1 MGTGLGPTLEFYAL
15 VSRELQRFDLEL
27 WRGEAVSAVL
37 AASAGSHTTSSLPS
51 SSAAALMEEQ
61 PSKAPHR
68 SLLSPALVSNS
79 QAVDY
84 VHNQYGLFPLPCSRS
99 LKAGP
104 LAKIRSKFRFV
115 GKFIAKAIMDSRMV
129 NKSPYYATEAYI

>member
-1 MGTGLGPTLEFYAL
+1 M

-37 AASAGSHTTSSLPS
+37 AAAGGSHGSLLPSPS
-51 SSAAALMEEQ
+51 SSSEE
-61 PSKAPHR
+61 PSKAR
-68 SLLSPALVSNS
+68 ASPASVAGSS
-79 QAVDY
+79 AVDY
-84 VHNQYGLFPLPCSRS
+84 VHNQYGLFPSPCSRI

-129 NKSPYYATEAYI
+129 N